1 MNTVTKI
8 LVIEDEPQIR
18 SNLAEILTL
27 HQFDTATAADGSQG
41 VEMAQNHIPDVIL
54 CDVTMPKLDG
64 FGVLEQLRQIDQTA
78 HIPFI
83 FLTSHDDRP
92 STRKGMELGADDYLT
107 KPCTAQELLGAIQ
120 TQLEKRAIAVKET
133 QAKLSQLRRT
143 ICHALPHEIYTPL
156 NGIIGFS
163 ELLVQEH
170 FSLPEEE
177 ELEIAQSI
185 RESATRLH
193 HLSQN
198 FLIYSELELIAS
210 NPEKVQALQNAQES
224 SYIRKV
230 VSEVAY
236 QQADSALR
244 LADLKLELDNVPV
257 LISELKLK
265 KIAEELINNAFKFS
279 QPRSPVHVLGR
290 RDGDRYWLRVIDQG
304 RGMTREQ
311 IESIGGLM
319 QFERKQYEQQGI
331 GLGLSI
337 AKRMVELHQ
346 GQLTIE
352 SIPGEVTRIN
362 VWLPVRSEA

>member
-1 MNTVTKI
+1 MNTITKI

-18 SNLAEILTL
+18 NNLAEILTL
-27 HQFDTATAADGSQG
+27 HQFDTATAADGAQG
-41 VEMAQNHIPDVIL
+41 VEMAQHQIPDLIL

-64 FGVLEQLRQIDQTA
+64 FGVLAQLRQTAQTA
-78 HIPFI
+78 QIPFI

-107 KPCTAQELLGAIQ
+107 KPCTAQELLSAIQ
-120 TQLEKRAIAVKET
+120 TQLGKRAIAEKET
-133 QAKLSQLRRT
+133 QTKLNQLRQT
-143 ICHALPHEIYTPL
+143 ICYALPHEIYTPL
-156 NGIIGFS
+156 NGIIGGS
-163 ELLVQEH
+163 DLLIQEH
-170 FSLPEEE
+170 FSLLEEE

-210 NPEKVQALQNAQES
+210 NPEKVQALHNTQES
-224 SYIRKV
+224 SYVRKV
-230 VSEVAY
+230 VTEVAY
-236 QQADSALR
+236 HQADGATR
-244 LADLKLELDNVPV
+244 LADLKLELDNSPV
-257 LISELKLK
+257 NISELKLK

-279 QPRSPVHVLGR
+279 QLGAPVHVLGR
-290 RDGDRYWLRVIDQG
+290 RDGDRYWLRVLDQG
-304 RGMTREQ
+304 RGMTRDQ
-311 IESIGGLM
+311 IENIGGLM

-346 GQLTIE
+346 GTLTIE

-362 VWLPVRSEA
+362 VWLPME